1 MKERKYVC
9 MFEEKDGFM
18 YQLYFKTK
26 KKAKKFMKK
35 QLKEYKED
43 TEYRKRTLNSDYS
56 LPVIDAR
63 ICKVIKTYV
72 KREEI

>member
-1 MKERKYVC
+1 

-35 QLKEYKED
+35 PLKECKED
-43 TEYRKRTLNSDYS
+43 TEYS
-56 LPVIDAR
+56 LPIIDAR
-63 ICKVIKTYV
+63 ICKVVKTYV
-72 KREEI
+72 KKEEI

>member
-35 QLKEYKED
+35 QPKEYKED
-43 TEYRKRTLNSDYS
+43 TEYS
-56 LPVIDAR
+56 LPIIDAR
-63 ICKVIKTYV
+63 ICKVVKTYV
-72 KREEI
+72 KGEEI

>member
-9 MFEEKDGFM
+9 VFEEKDGFM

-43 TEYRKRTLNSDYS
+43 TEYS

-63 ICKVIKTYV
+63 ICKVVKTYV
-72 KREEI
+72 KGEEI